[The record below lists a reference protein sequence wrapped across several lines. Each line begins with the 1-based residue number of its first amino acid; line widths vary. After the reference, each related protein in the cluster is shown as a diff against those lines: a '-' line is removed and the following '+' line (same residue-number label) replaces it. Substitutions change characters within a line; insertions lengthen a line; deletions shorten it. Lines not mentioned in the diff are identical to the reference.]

1 MTTATITDTGIRGFL
16 KWFKQEQPGI
26 YAKVAPK
33 LSTSVPQA
41 FSGYHDGGWKLA
53 GLSRQ
58 QINAMMN
65 KKFNGLGDDSSDFI
79 DLSDDLAPVNV
90 TASLI
95 GAPATVDVAQAA
107 NTGSSSSSIASA
119 IGGIIAGASTLYM
132 TQQQLATQQQVV
144 QTQLARAA
152 AGLPPLP
159 ASLSNLGVPQV
170 AVGLSAGTSTILVIG
185 GAALLLVLM
194 MSSKKAR

>member
-1 MTTATITDTGIRGFL
+1 MTTAITDTGIRGFL

-41 FSGYHDGGWKLA
+41 FSGYHDGGWKTA
-53 GLSRQ
+53 GMSKAQ
-58 QINAMMN
+58 VNAMMN
-65 KKFNGLGDDSSDFI
+65 KQFNGLGDDSSDFI
-79 DLSDDLAPVNV
+79 DISNDLTPVEV
-90 TASLI
+90 TADSI
-95 GAPATVDVAQAA
+95 GPPTVDVAQAA

-170 AVGLSAGTSTILVIG
+170 AVGLSAGTSTILVVG

-194 MSSKKAR
+194 MSSKKSR